1 MLKISDFEQ
10 TMEGLEQA
18 LQVQHIAT
26 FEPDLLTCAQMEKVR
41 DVLGAKL
48 RRGFDQFPVKKDGAV
63 IGVVER
69 DEEYQDDR
77 SPDKDDRFVKEIMV
91 PLHEGILVA
100 AEEPISH
107 YIEICGTPP
116 YYRLVVKGD
125 KIRGIVSRGDL
136 HKLPVRVVAF
146 AFVTHLEMVLADV
159 IRRKCPDEA
168 WRAPDC
174 LKPERVEMAE
184 KEQIRRAKDRTE
196 ISLLECTQFCD
207 KREIVRKACNLNG
220 QFEDDLKHIERVRN
234 SLAHGSSYA
243 PTEETL
249 TQFIERLVKAKEWIL
264 KLHEILK
271 SSTSRGCDACRAS
284 HSPVADK

>member
-1 MLKISDFEQ
+1 LPKISDFEQ
-10 TMEGLEQA
+10 TLEGLEQG

-26 FEPDLLTCAQMEKVR
+26 FEPDLQTCAQQDKVR
-41 DVLGAKL
+41 DVLGDESG
-48 RRGFDQFPVKKDGAV
+48 RGFDQFPVKKDGAV

-69 DEEYQDDR
+69 GEEYQSDR
-77 SPDKDDRFVKEIMV
+77 SPDNDDRSVKEIMV
-91 PLHEGILVA
+91 LLHDGILVA

-107 YIEICGTPP
+107 YIEICGTLP

-125 KIRGIVSRGDL
+125 KIQGIVTRGDL

-174 LKPERVEMAE
+174 LKPKRVRMAE

-220 QFEDDLKHIERVRN
+220 QFEKDLKDIEQLRN
-234 SLAHGSSYA
+234 SLAHASPFAQSQ
-243 PTEETL
+243 ETL
-249 TQFIERLVKAKEWIL
+249 AQFIERLVKAKEWIR
-264 KLHEILK
+264 KLHEILE
-271 SSTSRGCDACRAS
+271 SSTNRGCDACRAS